1 MLTPRRPI
9 VHMAPLVALCL
20 LLAACGNLLSSVA
33 PKVLITPAPTVT
45 LAHRGPML
53 VQYCADDTGSY
64 PRGDFS
70 QANHAV
76 ADSLVKSVRANSDGI
91 MLYATAITSN
101 TFDPANTLAPF
112 TVPAIANYPT
122 LPTPLPT
129 PSQANPVSFS
139 ATATAV
145 ENENSTGIS
154 AYNATLATVNN
165 TVATVR
171 GQVSTD
177 VARLT
182 NWAPPIDATAT
193 SIWGCLQL
201 ARQRFTGQPGAKF
214 LIIASDMD
222 NNSSVDYTADFTA
235 AQALK
240 DVNVRVIYYYCQA
253 AGQCQDRANSWTPI
267 LHNAGAAAITFDDPA
282 QSVALPSLF
291 GGS

>member
-1 MLTPRRPI
+1 MQRPRRPFLL
-9 VHMAPLVALCL
+9 VAPLLALCL
-20 LLAACGNLLSSVA
+20 LLAACADLLSSVA
-33 PKVLITPAPTVT
+33 PKALVTPAATVT
-45 LAHRGPML
+45 LAHRGPVL

-64 PRGDFS
+64 PRSDWAL
-70 QANHAV
+70 ANHAV
-76 ADSLVKSVRANSDGI
+76 ADSLVKSVRANSDGLV
-91 MLYATAITSN
+91 LYATAITSN
-101 TFDPANTLAPF
+101 TFDPSNTLAPF
-112 TVPAIANYPT
+112 NIPAIANYPT

-154 AYNATLATVNN
+154 AYNATVATLNT
-165 TVATVR
+165 TVAAIR
-171 GQVSTD
+171 GQVST
-177 VARLT
+177 AATRLT

-201 ARQRFTGQPGAKF
+201 ARQRFTGQSGAKY

-222 NNSSVDYTADFTA
+222 NNSPVDYTADFTA

-240 DVNVRVIYYYCQA
+240 DVSVRVIYYYCQA

-267 LHNAGAAAITFDDPA
+267 LRGAGAASIIFDDPA
-282 QSVALPSLF
+282 QSQALPSLF